1 VNVTFITPAAGL
13 GGAERC
19 LLDMIRATRRADPQF
34 SASAILLDTGPLLDE
49 LNRLDV
55 PTEVAQLPRSLSA
68 AGDSGARSSA
78 ELVAL
83 AAKLIG
89 GAAGLVDVL
98 ARIRRIIDR
107 NRPVIVHSNGFK
119 THLLTRLIV
128 PRGSAAVCHMHD
140 FVGSRTIV
148 SSLLSEGVSPEAYF
162 IANSRAVADD
172 VRRVVANPSRVSV
185 VYNAIDVDAFIPANI
200 DAGWLDRAAGIHPP
214 PAHAVRVGLVA
225 TYALWKG
232 QDVFIRAVSRL
243 PARVREAARFYIV
256 GGPIYQT
263 AGSQWSVGALR
274 NMARQCGVERDIG
287 FVPFQS
293 DAVSVMQSLD
303 VVVHASTQPEPFGR
317 TIVEAMACG
326 KAVIVAQ
333 AGGAAELFTTG
344 LHALGIKPGDV
355 EALALAM
362 TSLIDHPKLRHA
374 LGAAARPHAVTEYG
388 LPRLGEQIYSI
399 YSTLAAAKRG

>member
-1 VNVTFITPAAGL
+1 
-13 GGAERC
+13 
-19 LLDMIRATRRADPQF
+19 M
-34 SASAILLDTGPLLDE
+34 
-49 LNRLDV
+49 
-55 PTEVAQLPRSLSA
+55 
-68 AGDSGARSSA
+68 
-78 ELVAL
+78 
-83 AAKLIG
+83 
-89 GAAGLVDVL
+89 
-98 ARIRRIIDR
+98 
-107 NRPVIVHSNGFK
+107 
-119 THLLTRLIV
+119 
-128 PRGSAAVCHMHD
+128 
-140 FVGSRTIV
+140 
-148 SSLLSEGVSPEAYF
+148 
-162 IANSRAVADD
+162 
-172 VRRVVANPSRVSV
+172 
-185 VYNAIDVDAFIPANI
+185 
-200 DAGWLDRAAGIHPP
+200 
-214 PAHAVRVGLVA
+214 RVGLVA

-243 PARVREAARFYIV
+243 PPRVREAARFYIV

-274 NMARQCGVERDIG
+274 NMARQCGVERDIV

-355 EALALAM
+355 ESLALAM
-362 TSLIDHPKLRHA
+362 TSLVDHPKLRHA
-374 LGAAARPHAVTEYG
+374 LGAAARPHAVTAFG

-399 YSTLAAAKRG
+399 YSTFAAANHE